1 MKHFLFALS
10 LFLLNPLVPFS
21 NDDLII
27 LDKFNNKKL
36 ERLLLQEINAYRST
50 QKLSSLFD
58 NQIIYK
64 AAKDQI
70 DYIIENN
77 ELTHDQ
83 KNPEK
88 ASVLNRVHFY
98 AKRNPSVVSEN
109 ISKIMVMLPLQYLDE
124 KGLKKE
130 TRVSTYKEAARQIFL
145 SWLNSPIH
153 LRNLSISEMQLAG
166 TAVHLNATSKE
177 LIVVQVYARF

>member
-1 MKHFLFALS
+1 MKNFIFTLS
-10 LFLLNPLVPFS
+10 LFLLTPLALFS
-21 NDDLII
+21 DEDLII
-27 LDKFNNKKL
+27 LDHFNHKKL
-36 ERLLLQEINAYRST
+36 ERLVLQEINAHRST

-70 DYIIENN
+70 DYIIEKN

-88 ASVLNRVHFY
+88 ASVMNRVHFY
-98 AKRNPSVVSEN
+98 AKRNPSFVSEN
-109 ISKIMVMLPLQYLDE
+109 ISKVMVMLPLQYLDE
-124 KGLKKE
+124 KGQKKE
-130 TRVSTYKEAARQIFL
+130 TIVNTYKEAARQIFL

-166 TAVHLNATSKE
+166 TAVHLNPKSKE
-177 LIVVQVYARF
+177 LIVVQVYAKF